1 MSQPQRMVI
10 TCSSQTQISFAHE
23 LWSDADG
30 NVDMDISKEF
40 SDAILDA
47 KSIGLNI
54 RRRVGRYW
62 IPFEKM
68 WMIYDPCMTSKWKDT
83 DTASRFQAFLSK
95 RCEDEKAAARVRRHA
110 SAARR
115 RDLVNSHRSDEK
127 GEVMSQVVNLF
138 VDGLLEE
145 LTVAHPQGGADCEA
159 LGSKSLGGLVAKWCP
174 TPGGM
179 HDKALGLATLIRE
192 KLLERLAEE
201 ENRSLREELLRS
213 TAIRVQG
220 TAVPLQHISL
230 QRDVLT
236 PLRKLAEIP
245 EHFIGTS
252 RGQGVN
258 YSRMPSRC
266 RLLFGQKVF
275 RNLDQESYDQYL
287 LDAAK
292 SSLLNKIQATT
303 VMSAKVNVG
312 VLAPHEVMLKAVKA
326 RSVVDILEAGLQWQS
341 LVESCK
347 PSKGRLII
355 PMCDVSGSMCCG
367 CGGQTYSTCMDV
379 AMALS
384 LLLTDSLPESNAFH
398 GKILTFSSNPDFVD
412 VKGEA
417 INLDIESI
425 RGAQSVEEISA
436 LVPNLADRVDKL
448 RGSDW
453 GYSTDFFRAAQKIC
467 DVIEEHNLTAADA
480 EGLELVVFS
489 DMEFD
494 EAQYGT
500 DSNQKTMLQK
510 IQQLFVS
517 RFGSAIQPPKIVF
530 WNLRASISGSGIVQ
544 SADEDGVALLSG
556 LSSGLLRKYLSWDLN
571 TEKTPSSND
580 EQFQDGQVSTMN
592 PTKAMLACLE
602 DPLYETLR
610 LENDLADWEVL
621 VSEEEIM
628 RRAEKA
634 VGENGEAVHVSNSSA
649 LVAFFFEAVPSIG
662 TEALE
667 DLLEAAFA
675 ENPKVALKLLFNL
688 GSVKKN
694 AAGKADRDNFQAALL
709 WLFRKWPQTYL
720 LNLRCIA
727 KFTSLK
733 EVLNNV
739 MFIMYEEQSENDP
752 DNYALFSLEGQRVAL
767 EQHQNRQWQRDN
779 QARRHKK
786 KLNRLKLWTDFAS
799 SEGRVLFGDLRT
811 EIDWGHLEK
820 KLCIDYNVVKEQS
833 ECHLLDE
840 EDSVLEDEEHP
851 VMEGLWEMKER
862 LSRKREA
869 KLAQKKKARSK
880 LKLTVNG
887 DKRIGKNRNV
897 VDTQP
902 DFRL

>member
-1 MSQPQRMVI
+1 
-10 TCSSQTQISFAHE
+10 
-23 LWSDADG
+23 
-30 NVDMDISKEF
+30 
-40 SDAILDA
+40 
-47 KSIGLNI
+47 
-54 RRRVGRYW
+54 
-62 IPFEKM
+62 
-68 WMIYDPCMTSKWKDT
+68 
-83 DTASRFQAFLSK
+83 
-95 RCEDEKAAARVRRHA
+95 
-110 SAARR
+110 
-115 RDLVNSHRSDEK
+115 
-127 GEVMSQVVNLF
+127 
-138 VDGLLEE
+138 
-145 LTVAHPQGGADCEA
+145 
-159 LGSKSLGGLVAKWCP
+159 
-174 TPGGM
+174 
-179 HDKALGLATLIRE
+179 
-192 KLLERLAEE
+192 
-201 ENRSLREELLRS
+201 
-213 TAIRVQG
+213 
-220 TAVPLQHISL
+220 
-230 QRDVLT
+230 
-236 PLRKLAEIP
+236 
-245 EHFIGTS
+245 
-252 RGQGVN
+252 
-258 YSRMPSRC
+258 MPSRC
-266 RLLFGQKVF
+266 RLVFGQKVF
-275 RNLDQESYDQYL
+275 RKLDQESYDQYL

-292 SSLLNKIQATT
+292 ASLLRSVQELTGT
-303 VMSAKVNVG
+303 FAKVNVG
-312 VLAPHEVMLKAVKA
+312 ALAPHEVMLKAVKA
-326 RSVVDILEAGLQWQS
+326 RSAVDTLEAGLQWQG
-341 LVESCK
+341 LVESCN
-347 PSKGRLII
+347 PSIGRLII
-355 PMCDVSGSMCCG
+355 PMCDVSGSMSCG
-367 CGGQTYSTCMDV
+367 CGGETNSTCMDV
-379 AMALS
+379 VMALS
-384 LLLTDSLPESNAFH
+384 LLLTDSLPDSNAFH
-398 GKILTFSSNPDFVD
+398 GKIMTFSSNPDFVD

-425 RGAQSVEEISA
+425 RVAKSDEEISA
-436 LVPNLADRVDKL
+436 LVPNLADRAEKL

-453 GYSTDFFRAAQKIC
+453 GCSTDFFRAAQKIC
-467 DVIEEHNLTAADA
+467 DVIEEYNLTAEDVK
-480 EGLELVVFS
+480 GLELVVFS

-544 SADEDGVALLSG
+544 SADKDGVALLSG
-556 LSSGLLRKYLSWDLN
+556 MSTGLLRKYLSWDLSV
-571 TEKTPSSND
+571 ERTPSSD
-580 EQFQDGQVSTMN
+580 DDQFQEGQVSTMN

-649 LVAFFFEAVPSIG
+649 LVAFVFEAIPSIG

-688 GSVKKN
+688 GSVRKN

-739 MFIMYEEQSENDP
+739 MFIMYEGQSEDDP

-767 EQHQNRQWQRDN
+767 EQHQNRQWHRDN
-779 QARRHKK
+779 RTRRQKK

-811 EIDWGHLEK
+811 EIDWEHLK
-820 KLCIDYNVVKEQS
+820 KNLCIDYYRVKGGNEWY
-833 ECHLLDE
+833 LLDE
-840 EDSVLEDEEHP
+840 EDPVL
-851 VMEGLWEMKER
+851 VGLWEMKER

-869 KLAQKKKARSK
+869 KLARKKKASK
-880 LKLTVNG
+880 LKLTVKG
-887 DKRIGKNRNV
+887 GKGTRQNRNAIDV
-897 VDTQP
+897 QP

>member
-1 MSQPQRMVI
+1 MQMII

-23 LWSDADG
+23 HGLQSDADG
-30 NVDMDISKEF
+30 NIDMEISKEL
-40 SDAILDA
+40 SDALLDA

-68 WMIYDPCMTSKWKDT
+68 WMIYDPCMTSKWRDA

-95 RCEDEKAAARVRRHA
+95 RREGEKVVARVRRHT

-127 GEVMSQVVNLF
+127 GEVISQVINLF

-145 LTVAHPQGGADCEA
+145 LKVAHAQGQGEADWEV
-159 LGSKSLGGLVAKWCP
+159 LGSQSFGGLFAKWCP

-192 KLLERLAEE
+192 KLLDRLAEE

-213 TAIRVQG
+213 TATRVQE
-220 TAVPLQHISL
+220 TAVPLQHVSL

-258 YSRMPSRC
+258 YNRMPSRC

-275 RNLDQESYDQYL
+275 RKLDKVNYDQFL

-292 SSLLNKIQATT
+292 TSLLNKVQATT
-303 VMSAKVNVG
+303 VNSSKSKVNVG
-312 VLAPHEVMLKAVKA
+312 ALAPHEVMLKAVKA
-326 RSVVDILEAGLQWQS
+326 RSAVDALEAGMQWQG

-347 PSKGRLII
+347 PSTGRLII
-355 PMCDVSGSMCCG
+355 PMCDVSGSMCCD
-367 CGGQTYSTCMDV
+367 CGGQTNSTCMDV

-384 LLLTDSLPESNAFH
+384 LLITDSLPESNAFH
-398 GKILTFSSNPDFVD
+398 GKILTFSSNPNFVD

-425 RGAQSVEEISA
+425 RGAKSVEEITA
-436 LVPNLADRVDKL
+436 LISNLAERVDKL

-453 GYSTDFFRAAQKIC
+453 GCSTDFFRAAQKMC
-467 DVIEEHNLTAADA
+467 DVIEEHNLVAKDV

-489 DMEFD
+489 DMAFD

-500 DSNQKTMLQK
+500 NFNQKTMLQK

-556 LSSGLLRKYLSWDLN
+556 LTSGLLRKYLSWDLSGSN
-571 TEKTPSSND
+571 MEKNPPSND
-580 EQFQDGQVSTMN
+580 EQFQEGQVAAMN
-592 PTKAMLACLE
+592 PTRAMLACLE

-621 VSEEEIM
+621 ASEEEIM
-628 RRAEKA
+628 CRAEKV

-649 LVAFFFEAVPSIG
+649 LVTFFFEAVPSIG

-667 DLLEAAFA
+667 GLLEAAFA

-688 GSVKKN
+688 GSVRKN

-739 MFIMYEEQSENDP
+739 MFIMYEGQSENDP

-767 EQHQNRQWQRDN
+767 EQHQNRQCRRDN
-779 QARRHKK
+779 RARRHKK
-786 KLNRLKLWTDFAS
+786 KLNRLKLWVDFAS

-811 EIDWGHLEK
+811 EIHWENLEK
-820 KLCIDYNVVKEQS
+820 KLCIDYKKMKGHFEGYF
-833 ECHLLDE
+833 LDE
-840 EDSVLEDEEHP
+840 EDPVLEDEEDP
-851 VMEGLWEMKER
+851 VLEFIYPWSWR
-862 LSRKREA
+862 
-869 KLAQKKKARSK
+869 
-880 LKLTVNG
+880 TC
-887 DKRIGKNRNV
+887 GK
-897 VDTQP
+897 
-902 DFRL
+902 